1 MRPINR
7 DKTPTDKDGNPVDFK
22 EYGDARDDLIK
33 RIGDYCSY
41 CEAPLLSPAVEHI
54 QPKSLESSLEKAWD
68 NFLLACTY
76 CNSIKGDKTVDAG
89 NLNDYFWA
97 DTDNTFR
104 AFIYEKDRAPQTDT
118 SLNAFNQQIALN
130 TLELTGLDREPSH
143 PLLTKKD
150 RRWEKRIEAWRKA
163 ERAKGHLQQQSTES
177 MRHQIIDTATSTGF
191 WSVWMT
197 VFQDY
202 ADMRQRLIKA
212 FKGTSKTCFDQHT
225 QPIQRVGGKI

>member
-1 MRPINR
+1 MRPVNR
-7 DKTPTDKDGNPVDFK
+7 GDKATDSNGNPVDFK

-41 CEAPLLSPAVEHI
+41 CEAPLLAPAVEHI
-54 QPKSLESSLEKAWD
+54 QPKSKEAALEKTWS

-76 CNSIKGDKTVDAG
+76 CNSIKGGKAVDAG

-104 AFIYEKDRAPQTDT
+104 AFIYEKDRAPQVDN
-118 SLNAFNQQIALN
+118 SLNAANQKLSHN

-150 RRWEKRIEAWRKA
+150 RRWEKRNEAWHKA
-163 ERAKGHLQQQSTES
+163 ERAKFNLSRQATDS
-177 MRHQIIDTATSTGF
+177 MRDQIIDTATSTGF

-197 VFQDY
+197 VFKDY
-202 ADMRQRLIKA
+202 ADMRRRLIEA
-212 FKGTSKTCFDQHT
+212 FQGTCSVCFDQNT
-225 QPIQRVGGKI
+225 QPVPRPGGKI